1 MATLK
6 GLVSVLLLIVNTLFW
21 GVPLYLLTLLKLV
34 TPTRRWRLRVLAGL
48 NAIALAWIATNN
60 WWIRHWIKPRIS
72 AQLPDG
78 LSPRQW
84 WLVIANHQSW
94 TDIFVMQY
102 LLHGRTP
109 MPKFFLKRELI
120 FIPVIGLAWWAL
132 EFPFMRRYTRQKL
145 AGRPQLAERD
155 RRATQRMCERAR
167 EMPMAIYNFVE
178 GTRFTP
184 AKRDRQASPFQHLLR
199 PKAGG
204 TAQVIGLLGDRLSGI
219 IDVTLHYR
227 SPRPNFWHFLC
238 GRNYSVHMEA
248 RLLAVPA
255 WMVSGDYHLDPH
267 YKERFHSWLNALWQE
282 KDRALAS
289 SPFSS
294 SS

>member
-6 GLVSVLLLIVNTLFW
+6 GQESVLLLIVNTLFW

-132 EFPFMRRYTRQKL
+132 AWVSWKGPTTS
-145 AGRPQLAERD
+145 PQAQTLGSTDCSPPSTSRVPLS
-155 RRATQRMCERAR
+155 RV
-167 EMPMAIYNFVE
+167 P
-178 GTRFTP
+178 TP
-184 AKRDRQASPFQHLLR
+184 
-199 PKAGG
+199 
-204 TAQVIGLLGDRLSGI
+204 
-219 IDVTLHYR
+219 
-227 SPRPNFWHFLC
+227 
-238 GRNYSVHMEA
+238 
-248 RLLAVPA
+248 
-255 WMVSGDYHLDPH
+255 
-267 YKERFHSWLNALWQE
+267 
-282 KDRALAS
+282 
-289 SPFSS
+289 SS
-294 SS
+294 SSPSPSTLACRPTATSN